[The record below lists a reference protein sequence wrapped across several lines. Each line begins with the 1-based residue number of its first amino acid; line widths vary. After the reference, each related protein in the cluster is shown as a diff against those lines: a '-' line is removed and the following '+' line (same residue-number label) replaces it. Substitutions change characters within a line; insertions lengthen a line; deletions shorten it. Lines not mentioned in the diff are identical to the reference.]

1 MKITNYIK
9 RSHRVLLEIKE
20 TLFFDRIN
28 VYIKDPLPQDVS
40 INNILKKIERL
51 IPSRLASNIDIVYVG
66 QFKDFVEREVN
77 ALYKDGALY
86 ISNDQDDENDAIDDI
101 VHEIA
106 HAAEEKYGSEIYGDD
121 TLEREFLLKRKK
133 LYQILK
139 AYGYSVEYKK
149 FMNPEYSEEFDELLY
164 KEIGYE
170 KLEHFTMNLFPSNYS
185 VTSLREYYAIG
196 FEHFFL
202 GKRKELTKV
211 SPVLYN
217 KVVSIVEE
225 EYDDQL

>member
-28 VYIKDPLPQDVS
+28 VYIKDSLPQNVS
-40 INNILKKIERL
+40 INNIFKKIERL
-51 IPSRLASNIDIVYVG
+51 IPSGLASNIDIVYVG
-66 QFKDFVEREVN
+66 QFKDFVERDVN
-77 ALYKDGALY
+77 AFYKDGALY
-86 ISNDQDDENDAIDDI
+86 ISNEQDDENDAIDDI

-106 HAAEEKYGSEIYGDD
+106 HATEEKYGSEIYGDD
-121 TLEREFLLKRKK
+121 VLEREFLLKRKK

-139 AYGYSVEYKK
+139 AYDYPVEYKK
-149 FMNPEYSEEFDELLY
+149 FMNPEYNQEFDELLY
-164 KEIGYE
+164 KKIGYE
-170 KLEHFTMNLFPSNYS
+170 KLEHFTMYLFPSNYS

-202 GKRKELTKV
+202 GKRKELTKI

-217 KVVSIVEE
+217 KIASIVEVEE
-225 EYDDQL
+225 EYGD